1 MKIVDYIY
9 YRLYKMYKKHNEP
22 ARFSSSLMFGILGM
36 ISFFYISILFNKFLS
51 NHYFS
56 LKNFSQIHGVI
67 WVLLIGIIISI
78 GIFFR
83 YTPNRTL
90 ELLKKFSSS
99 IWNKIIHKWIIL
111 IMPLIVFLLGLILC
125 KIFL

>member
-78 GIFFR
+78 GIFLDIHLIGHWSFLKNSR
-83 YTPNRTL
+83 VVFGIKLYL
-90 ELLKKFSSS
+90 IGLL
-99 IWNKIIHKWIIL
+99 
-111 IMPLIVFLLGLILC
+111 
-125 KIFL
+125 

>member
-90 ELLKKFSSS
+90 ELLKNSRVVFGIKLY
-99 IWNKIIHKWIIL
+99 L
-111 IMPLIVFLLGLILC
+111 IGLL
-125 KIFL
+125 

>member
-22 ARFSSSLMFGILGM
+22 ARFSSSLMFGMLGM
-36 ISFFYISILFNKFLS
+36 ISFFYISIFFNKFLS
-51 NHYFS
+51 DHYFS

-78 GIFFR
+78 GVFFR
-83 YTPNRTL
+83 YTPNRMS
-90 ELLKKFSSS
+90 ELLEKFKGS
-99 IWNKIIHKWIIL
+99 IWNKIIPNWII
-111 IMPLIVFLLGLILC
+111 ITMPLIVFLLGLILC
-125 KIFL
+125 KTFL